1 MHAGCDIE
9 ADMME
14 YIKENESPLRH
25 KNAFQLLCKQAISLF
40 LYKQNRMYKCPKLL
54 NDNQSIFP
62 LCDMIKESNEIALF
76 DAGSDYPL
84 KSFYLWCF

>member
-25 KNAFQLLCKQAISLF
+25 KTAFQLLCKQAISLS
-40 LYKQNRMYKCPKLL
+40 LYKKKTECINVQN
-54 NDNQSIFP
+54 F
-62 LCDMIKESNEIALF
+62 
-76 DAGSDYPL
+76 
-84 KSFYLWCF
+84 